1 MFMTKSIL
9 EELDNI
15 LPKKDKDLVLE
26 SRASHAISAANHV
39 LRLIHENY
47 STAESDDLTRRFLL
61 AIKNNNPRKFEV
73 GIKTIKENRIR
84 NANK

>member
-1 MFMTKSIL
+1 MASIL

-47 STAESDDLTRRFLL
+47 SYEEANDLTRRFLL
-61 AIKNNNPRKFEV
+61 AIKNNNPKKFER
-73 GIKTIKENRIR
+73 GIREITYRKSKLDE
-84 NANK
+84 